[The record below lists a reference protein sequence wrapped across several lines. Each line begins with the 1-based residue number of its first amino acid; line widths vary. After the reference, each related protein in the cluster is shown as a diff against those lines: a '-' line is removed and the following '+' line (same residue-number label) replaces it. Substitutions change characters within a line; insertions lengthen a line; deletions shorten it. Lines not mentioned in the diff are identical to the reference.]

1 MSNVKNAPIA
11 WAQREDLVFLTIEL
25 DSSVTI
31 EELKITPTSFKF
43 RGTTK
48 DATYESSFDFF
59 ADVKED
65 DIKKGASTSGKV
77 TLFFRYIEL
86 AVSKKDDA
94 WWPRLLKEKV
104 KVHWLK
110 VDFGKW
116 KEEDDSDVEAG
127 TGGMDFGNFD
137 LSQYTNQMGGGMAPD
152 LDGFGDDDE
161 DDGEMPELED
171 VDDDDEAT
179 EKK

>member
-11 WAQREDLVFLTIEL
+11 WAQREDLIFMTIEL

-31 EELKITPTSFKF
+31 EELKITGTSFKF

-59 ADVKED
+59 AEVNEE
-65 DIKKGASTSGKV
+65 DIKKGAST
-77 TLFFRYIEL
+77 RYIEL
-86 AVSKKDDA
+86 AIGKSKSE
-94 WWPRLLKEKV
+94 WWPRLLKEKI

-127 TGGMDFGNFD
+127 LGGMDFNNFD
-137 LSQYTNQMGGGMAPD
+137 LSQYTNQMGGGMGGMAPD

-161 DDGEMPELED
+161 DDGDMPELED
-171 VDDDDEAT
+171 ADEENGDA
-179 EKK
+179 EKSHA